1 MNHLEFPLFRTGD
14 SLVLCT
20 FEIVRVAVTL
30 RYALHNHETECI
42 MADHKSGLY
51 IYMNDNVEV

>member
-1 MNHLEFPLFRTGD
+1 MRSQLLMNHLEFPLFRTGD

-30 RYALHNHETECI
+30 RYALHNHENASWLTTNL
-42 MADHKSGLY
+42 DYTST
-51 IYMNDNVEV
+51 

>member
-20 FEIVRVAVTL
+20 FEIVLLALTL
-30 RYALHNHETECI
+30 RYALHNHENASWLTTNL
-42 MADHKSGLY
+42 DYTSTFSLY
-51 IYMNDNVEV
+51 E